1 MSITTMRATHTGTV
15 GAYLT
20 SGDVEKVRHVR
31 DRTGHVTVSGR
42 SGAKVLNAL
51 ANVDDMVGV
60 DFDPAGY
67 LTPGTDD
74 GLFEIDW
81 VARQRDLGLPV
92 LRSAGSFAGRKD
104 SAALK
109 AAFAGKLPEDVARV
123 VSVSAF
129 WLQRKNNAALVAA
142 VRNCDD
148 PLALVLADQFD
159 PLQGTEA
166 VASLR
171 AVIEAATPA
180 ERRVELLRTDIHA
193 IAFAATGGAH
203 AAIGLTATGRHH
215 PQPMSRPAKEA
226 FDRRQQSPA
235 VWIPDLLSWQ
245 RGARLAALE
254 PFDGAGITRCSCD
267 PCDGRDLMRFT
278 DEWPP
283 VPADV
288 RADAQAHDVASWVAL
303 RNRIL
308 NAADSQAAWKAAC
321 DAALTTEARLA
332 DQYKV
337 ALSTPRSLV
346 AWD

>member
-1 MSITTMRATHTGTV
+1 MSITTIRATQIGTV

-20 SGDVEKVRHVR
+20 SGDVEKVRQVR

-51 ANVDDMVGV
+51 AEVDDLVGV

-67 LTPGTDD
+67 LTSGADD

-81 VARQRDLGLPV
+81 VARQRDLGLSIV
-92 LRSAGSFAGRKD
+92 RSAGSFAARKD
-104 SAALK
+104 NSALK
-109 AAFAGKLPEDVARV
+109 AAFASKLPEDVVRV
-123 VSVSAF
+123 VSISSF
-129 WLQRKNNAALVAA
+129 WLQHKNNAALVSA
-142 VRNCDD
+142 VRNCES

-159 PLQGTEA
+159 PLEGTEA

-171 AVIEAATPA
+171 VVIETAAPA

-193 IAFAATGGAH
+193 IAFVATGGAH
-203 AAIGLTATGRHH
+203 ATIGLTATGRHH
-215 PQPMSRPAKEA
+215 AQPMSRPQRDAY
-226 FDRRQQSPA
+226 DRRQQSPA
-235 VWIPDLLSWQ
+235 VWIPDLLAWQ

-254 PFDGAGITRCSCD
+254 PFDGAGIARCSCE
-267 PCDGRDLMRFT
+267 PCAGRDLMRFT
-278 DEWPP
+278 DEWPQVP
-283 VPADV
+283 VSI

-308 NAADSQAAWKAAC
+308 NASDPQAAWKTAC
-321 DAALTTEARLA
+321 DAAATTEARLA
-332 DQYKV
+332 DRYKV

-346 AWD
+346 AWS

>member
-1 MSITTMRATHTGTV
+1 MSITTMPTTQTRTV

-20 SGDVEKVRHVR
+20 SGDVGKVLRVR

-42 SGAKVLNAL
+42 SGAKVLGAL
-51 ANVDDMVGV
+51 AEADDLTGV

-67 LTPGTDD
+67 VNSGQDE
-74 GLFEIDW
+74 GLFPVDW
-81 VARQRDLGLPV
+81 IARQRDLGLSV
-92 LRSAGSFAGRKD
+92 VRSAGAFAARNDGG
-104 SAALK
+104 ALK
-109 AAFAGKLPEDVARV
+109 AAFANRLPDGVVRV
-123 VSVSAF
+123 VSVSSF
-129 WLQRKNNAALVAA
+129 WLQRKNNAAFVAA

-159 PLQGTEA
+159 PLEGADA
-166 VASLR
+166 VTSLR
-171 AVIEAATPA
+171 AIVEAAAPA
-180 ERRVELLRTDIHA
+180 ERRIELLRTDIHA
-193 IAFAATGGAH
+193 IAFAAAGGAH

-245 RGARLAALE
+245 RGIRLTALE

-267 PCDGRDLMRFT
+267 PCDGRDLMRFN
-278 DEWPP
+278 DEWPQ

-303 RNRIL
+303 RNRVL
-308 NAADSQAAWKAAC
+308 SAQDPRAAWKAAC
-321 DAALTTEARLA
+321 DAALATEVRLA
-332 DQYKV
+332 DHCKV
-337 ALSTPRSLV
+337 ALPTSRSLS
-346 AWD
+346 AWS